1 LSGFSICKPEE
12 AQVPVS
18 NQQDADATVVKSVKL
33 QKSQIPTLLDSSAFP
48 RGVAMQS
55 SLPSERL
62 EGATLHKENADHLE
76 GSLGQLLD
84 LGCTAVINTASEQL
98 KDGMESKAKLMDN
111 FAGIAFHLHLIYI
124 DVHKLT

>member
-1 LSGFSICKPEE
+1 
-12 AQVPVS
+12 
-18 NQQDADATVVKSVKL
+18 
-33 QKSQIPTLLDSSAFP
+33 
-48 RGVAMQS
+48 MQS

-98 KDGMESKAKLMDN
+98 KDGMESKAKLMDAL
-111 FAGIAFHLHLIYI
+111 AGIAFHLYLIYI